1 METVII
7 RSSKISQIQT
17 DIPCVFSHANCRFV
31 FCMCRYIGKDVTV
44 GHETRK
50 GAVRGDDLLREE

>member
-7 RSSKISQIQT
+7 RSRKISQIQT
-17 DIPCVFSHANCRFV
+17 DIPCVFSHANCRFI
-31 FCMCRYIGKDVTV
+31 FYMCRYICKDVTV
-44 GHETRK
+44 SPKTRK